1 MVICFIGKE
10 NFTSRVRNLLRFKR
24 TIQKVSELFEA
35 LEVTTSQQKKKV
47 YNVIYKMVRRGEL
60 ANTDEGYIYNMDY
73 IPQGELANRFWRAV
87 KTMTVFTID
96 KAIQLC
102 HLSRSYVRTLI
113 SRYKEY
119 IQKIERKELGFR
131 GYKVAVYRFQSDL
144 NKRPAYVQA

>member
-24 TIQKVSELFEA
+24 TIKKVAELFEA
-35 LEVTTSQQKKKV
+35 LEVTTSQQKKKM
-47 YNVIYKMVRRGEL
+47 YNVINKMVRRGEL
-60 ANTDEGYIYNMDY
+60 AKTDERYIYDMDY
-73 IPQGELANRFWRAV
+73 IPQGELANRFRRAV
-87 KTMTVFTID
+87 KTLTVFTID

-119 IQKIERKELGFR
+119 INKMERKELGFR
-131 GYKVAVYRFQSDL
+131 GYNVAVYRFQSDL